1 MSFLQGGWVRI
12 IFNTSLFISL
22 QTVTTEALLVTHN
35 PSLNVAGENSSLERF
50 LGATVPLKKCQKS
63 FQCGR
68 SPSFPNASR
77 RQKRILQV

>member
-35 PSLNVAGENSSLERF
+35 PSLNVAGENSSLERL

-63 FQCGR
+63 FQC
-68 SPSFPNASR
+68 
-77 RQKRILQV
+77 